1 MSAAGIAQKEASA
14 VNDIQAVNYA
24 FERRSIWGHLMRT
37 AFRQGWVD
45 VAGVST
51 RYVQAGPSDAPVV
64 VMLHGTGSSWEC
76 FSANLEAHAKHF
88 NCYAIDMVGS
98 GLTDKPDY
106 DYEIPVYVEHVR
118 NFMLAMGIAKA
129 SLIGVS
135 LGAWVSCRFALTHPA
150 MVDKL
155 TLLASSGRIVNRE
168 TMGRTRG
175 IRTRAVDDPSWEN
188 IKPVF
193 NSILY
198 REEDRIDDIISVRQ
212 SIYRDP
218 AMKRA
223 MEHILCLQI
232 DEVRT
237 RNLITDDEWRRI
249 AAPTLVILAPDDN
262 PDYFETGKAIAELMP
277 DARTFV
283 INEVK
288 HWAQFEKPD
297 VFNRVNL
304 EFLTGA

>member
-1 MSAAGIAQKEASA
+1 MNAPVDYS
-14 VNDIQAVNYA
+14 

-37 AFRQGWVD
+37 PFTQGWVD

-51 RYVQAGPSDAPVV
+51 RYVQAGPKDAPVLI
-64 VMLHGTGSSWEC
+64 MLHGTGSSWEC
-76 FSANLEAHAKHF
+76 FSANIEAHSKHF
-88 NCYAIDMVGS
+88 NCFAIDMIGS

-118 NFMLAMGIAKA
+118 GFLAAKGITKA
-129 SLIGVS
+129 SLVGVS
-135 LGAWVSCRFALTHPA
+135 LGAWVSCRFALTHPD
-150 MVDKL
+150 MVDRL

-212 SIYRDP
+212 SFYRDP
-218 AMKRA
+218 GMKRA
-223 MEHILCLQI
+223 MDHILCLQI

-237 RNLITDDEWRRI
+237 RNLITDDEWRTIR
-249 AAPTLVILAPDDN
+249 APTLIILAPDDHA
-262 PDYFETGKAIAELMP
+262 DYYETGKAIAQMIPRAE
-277 DARTFV
+277 TFE
-283 INEVK
+283 ISQVK
-288 HWAQFEKPD
+288 HWAQFERPD
-297 VFNRVNL
+297 LFNDVNL
-304 EFLTGA
+304 RFLLPH